1 MSKKEKQHSLH
12 ETEKRQQ
19 DLSSAKAA
27 ETVEVNWSYFLK
39 TVSTLLFIAQVLMM
53 HKRQL
58 VTTENAIQQI
68 DTLMNGWVKMP

>member
-1 MSKKEKQHSLH
+1 MSKKEKQHNLH

-19 DLSSAKAA
+19 ESSSAKAP